1 MTLTQKQTYF
11 LLARLLMDGVPAR
24 TANFY
29 VRLYPLF
36 QQFSEPVSAA
46 DIAPLMDTRP
56 ETVLR
61 HFKTLELHR
70 YMERSHYRG
79 WQINP
84 DRIEQHNKMLL
95 EAQDGG

>member
-1 MTLTQKQTYF
+1 MSLTDKQTYF
-11 LLARLLMDGVPAR
+11 LLARLLMDGVPDA
-24 TANFY
+24 TAKFY

-36 QQFSEPVSAA
+36 QEFSEPVSAA

-61 HFKTLELHR
+61 HFKKLEQFR

-79 WQINP
+79 WQIASE
-84 DRIEQHNKMLL
+84 RIEQHNKTLM
-95 EAQDGG
+95 EAQDG